1 MKSLSYIKGLL
12 VITFLTFSLSL
23 LHSQDNSDNTYVP
36 QVGQRGKDVV
46 WVPTPQELVDTML
59 SIAKVTPKDVL
70 IDLGSGDG
78 RTVISAAKIG
88 AQATGVEFN
97 PDMVALSRRN
107 AEQAGVGSR
116 AQFIEGDLFQADL
129 TKATVITMFLLPEI
143 NLRLRPKLLDLKPGT
158 RIVSNTFTMGEWE
171 PDIEVNTVDN
181 WNSWNTALLWIIP
194 AKVEGTWR
202 IGNDELSLSQDF
214 QFVRG
219 TFTSNGQTTAVSDGR
234 LNGNEIV
241 FTLGTTKY
249 QARVDGNNMTGTAT
263 NASNKWNW
271 KAVRK

>member
-23 LHSQDNSDNTYVP
+23 LHSQDNSDNTYAP

-129 TKATVITMFLLPEI
+129 SKATVITMFLLPEI

-249 QARVDGNNMTGTAT
+249 QARVDGNNMTGTAS